1 MSLSLNTEAKK
12 LSSPTR
18 KNTKGF
24 VGIKDALATIQKGQI
39 DESLEQFD
47 NQARKPF
54 SIDELRMNW
63 TKFAFI
69 AKEKGLET
77 LHNAMVASDPTLGEN
92 YAVNYTI
99 NNEIQLGFIKNN
111 ETDIVNYLRTELN
124 NWGIH
129 LNLKEEIV
137 KGEVEAHTSQA
148 KFEKMKERNPIIE
161 ELRKKFHLDLDI

>member
-39 DESLEQFD
+39 DESVEQFD

-63 TKFAFI
+63 TKFAVI